1 MSWWG
6 WDRLVEAMVFFP
18 QAEHW
23 ARPERFGLTCQE
35 EWIPTADGQRLHAW
49 WLPAPGSDTVLLFC
63 HGNAGNISHRLPNL
77 KLLHDLGL
85 SVLIF
90 DYRGYGLSS
99 GRIDEQGFFRDA
111 AAAYQAAAAHARQQR
126 ARLVVFGRSL
136 GGVAAVRVA
145 AEQPVAGVI
154 LESTFTNLADMARHH
169 FPLLSRLGPLAGR
182 LEALAWV
189 DRIRAPILFLHGDR
203 DQVVPLELGRRLY
216 QAATAPKQWVTI
228 TGAGHNDTIEVGGEQ
243 YLSHLRRFIAS
254 LPPPPGM
261 EGP

>member
-1 MSWWG
+1 MLDSLLASFIYYPERDWWATPELYGLAYESVTFTAGDGTSLHG
-6 WDRLVEAMVFFP
+6 WFFP
-18 QAEHW
+18 HPQPIA
-23 ARPERFGLTCQE
+23 
-35 EWIPTADGQRLHAW
+35 
-49 WLPAPGSDTVLLFC
+49 SMLFC

-77 KLLHDLGL
+77 KLLHELGL
-85 SVLIF
+85 SVFIF

-99 GRIDEQGFFRDA
+99 GRISEQGFFRDA
-111 AAAYQAAAAHARQQR
+111 AAAYQAAAAHARQQK

-145 AEQPVAGVI
+145 ARRAVTGVI

-182 LEALAWV
+182 LDALAWV
-189 DRIRAPILFLHGDR
+189 DHIRVPILFLHGDR

-216 QAATAPKQWVTI
+216 QAATAPRQWVTI
-228 TGAGHNDTIEVGGEQ
+228 TGAGHNDTIEVGGEL

-254 LPPPPGM
+254 LPPPPQK
-261 EGP
+261 EET